1 LKIGDLEE
9 LEVELDVLSQE
20 VVKVKVGQPA
30 EVYGPSIGD
39 EVLRGIV
46 KNIYPAGFTKVSSL
60 GVEQQRV
67 KVIVAFD
74 KEDRERLIAKRKN
87 KEWELGVDYRVRV
100 RIITA
105 ERSGALVIPRSALFR
120 GADGK
125 WQVYV
130 VRDGRAR
137 LQPIAT
143 GLMNDEQVEVRTG
156 VSQGEQLVLAPET
169 NLVDGTKVK
178 AIEREARLG
187 GLPVGGD

>member
-1 LKIGDLEE
+1 
-9 LEVELDVLSQE
+9 
-20 VVKVKVGQPA
+20 
-30 EVYGPSIGD
+30 
-39 EVLRGIV
+39 
-46 KNIYPAGFTKVSSL
+46 
-60 GVEQQRV
+60 
-67 KVIVAFD
+67 
-74 KEDRERLIAKRKN
+74 
-87 KEWELGVDYRVRV
+87 
-100 RIITA
+100 
-105 ERSGALVIPRSALFR
+105 LFR

-143 GLMNDEQVEVRTG
+143 GLINDEQVEVRTG

-178 AIEREARLG
+178 PIEREARLG